1 MILRMLLAA
10 AVVIATE
17 PCPASVSDP
26 TGSGRAEGTYLK
38 TVNATSTASR
48 GRTSQSEGG
57 RGAFRCRYLLTRE
70 ADHCERVRPLSRLAP
85 IAVERIRSG
94 DQGLSFTPFAE
105 TRSDT
110 RT

>member
-17 PCPASVSDP
+17 PCPASVSSP

-38 TVNATSTASR
+38 TVNAASTASR

-57 RGAFRCRYLLTRE
+57 RGHFDAATSLPVKRITVNVYVHCHGWRLSPSSELGAATR
-70 ADHCERVRPLSRLAP
+70 A
-85 IAVERIRSG
+85 
-94 DQGLSFTPFAE
+94 
-105 TRSDT
+105 
-110 RT
+110 